1 MTLYYRAACQDEI
14 ACLTARQASLRSQH
28 LVAICFLS
36 THTVNKLTI
45 LTKKLFFSPTITIF
59 AAKIKGRE
67 PRARVPKIRNMTKKQ
82 KHIGLIGAG
91 NWGKNHLRNL
101 HKLGVLNCVMET
113 AAGVASQ
120 LKEEYPDLEFVGKL
134 DDLLGRKEIKGVVIA
149 APAELHYELTK
160 KALLAGKDVLVEK
173 PLALNVSEGEELVAL
188 AADHNRI
195 LMVGHILQYHSA
207 VIRLKELI
215 DNGELGRIRY
225 IYSNRLNIGKLR
237 TEENVL
243 WSFAPHDISLI
254 IMLMDG
260 EGPVKV
266 QAHGGSYLS
275 SGIYDTTLT
284 TLEFKNGV
292 KGHVFVSWLH
302 PFKEQKL
309 VVVGS
314 EKMVVFDDI
323 SKEKLFIYPHKIKWE
338 KGKIPVAKKE
348 EYVTVDL
355 ELKQPLEEELKHFI
369 HCIEIRSIPKTDG
382 QEGLTVLRVLEEA
395 QKKLI

>member
-1 MTLYYRAACQDEI
+1 MT
-14 ACLTARQASLRSQH
+14 
-28 LVAICFLS
+28 
-36 THTVNKLTI
+36 N
-45 LTKKLFFSPTITIF
+45 
-59 AAKIKGRE
+59 
-67 PRARVPKIRNMTKKQ
+67 KQ

-91 NWGKNHLRNL
+91 AWGKNHLRNL
-101 HKLGVLNCVMET
+101 YKLGVLNCVMET
-113 AAGVASQ
+113 SSDIARKH
-120 LKEEYPDLEFVGKL
+120 KEEYPDLEFVKKL
-134 DDLLGRKEIKGVVIA
+134 DDLLNRKEIKGVVIA
-149 APAELHYELTK
+149 APAELHYELAK

-173 PLALNVSEGEELVAL
+173 PLALNVKDGEELVAL
-188 AADHNRI
+188 AAEHNRI

-207 VIRLKELI
+207 VIKLKEMI
-215 DNGELGRIRY
+215 DSGELGRIRY

-254 IMLMDG
+254 IMFMNG
-260 EGPVKV
+260 EGPYNVE
-266 QAHGGSYLS
+266 AHGGSYLS
-275 SGIYDTTLT
+275 TGVYDTTLT

-292 KGHVFVSWLH
+292 RGHVFVSWLH

-338 KGKIPVAKKE
+338 KGKIPVAEKE
-348 EYVTVDL
+348 DFITLDL

-369 HCIEIRSIPKTDG
+369 HCIDIRSTPKTDG
-382 QEGLTVLRVLEEA
+382 KEGLTVLRVLEEA
-395 QKKLI
+395 QKKLIN